1 MIRVFL
7 FIILS
12 VVFFPLQAFSQ
23 QVEDYFAQDLL
34 VSQKYG
40 SNDKLKE
47 YFSGVNLKSDTIYAV
62 FFIPGSTPRL
72 EIQLNSFDNDL
83 KRFCPDAETVLVSVN
98 TEEVAAKE
106 YNRRHAYKADHYMY
120 DSWSGYLDFLSFNTE
135 SLMGSYVMKIDMK
148 GGRLICGGALYTNE
162 DEFFEALVS
171 VRQPKP
177 FFTYG
182 KDVNEENVFALPSDV
197 RRAFLNYSDVE
208 IENDV
213 KLFQNAL
220 DFSSV
225 KIRDCIVP
233 RTEIIALPEEGT
245 TLDDLKNTFV
255 STGYSKILIYRDTID
270 NIIGYFHA
278 ANIFKQ
284 PDNWR
289 ELLLKM
295 PIVPETMA
303 ANKLMD
309 IFMQEKKSIAVVV
322 DEFGGTAGIVTL
334 EDIME
339 EIFGEIEDEHDNRE
353 YTAKQINEHEYVL
366 SGRLEIDAANSQFEL
381 GIPESDNYITVA
393 GYILYHYQKFPKLNE
408 TIRIDNFTFKV
419 LAAHNNRIDLVKL
432 TK

>member
-1 MIRVFL
+1 MEIAFVSSNKLRMELDRKNNGVSSRLIDFFYRHSEQYISTMLVGNNIVLVIYGIKMAELLDPVFAS
-7 FIILS
+7 FIHNNFAVSLMQTICATIIVLITGEFLPKTIFKANPNLWLRIFAPVLAVFYVILYPITILATFLSRLILS
-12 VVFFPLQAFSQ
+12 IFKAYSPKSGQ
-23 QVEDYFAQDLL
+23 Q
-34 VSQKYG
+34 S
-40 SNDKLKE
+40 
-47 YFSGVNLKSDTIYAV
+47 
-62 FFIPGSTPRL
+62 
-72 EIQLNSFDNDL
+72 LN
-83 KRFCPDAETVLVSVN
+83 
-98 TEEVAAKE
+98 
-106 YNRRHAYKADHYMY
+106 KADL
-120 DSWSGYLDFLSFNTE
+120 DYLINETLE
-135 SLMGSYVMKIDMK
+135 SH
-148 GGRLICGGALYTNE
+148 E
-162 DEFFEALVS
+162 
-171 VRQPKP
+171 
-177 FFTYG
+177 
-182 KDVNEENVFALPSDV
+182 
-197 RRAFLNYSDVE
+197 SDVE

-381 GIPESDNYITVA
+381 DIPESDNYITVA

-432 TK
+432 VK

>member
-1 MIRVFL
+1 MDAYSIIIISL
-7 FIILS
+7 ILS
-12 VVFFPLQAFSQ
+12 AF
-23 QVEDYFAQDLL
+23 
-34 VSQKYG
+34 
-40 SNDKLKE
+40 
-47 YFSGVNLKSDTIYAV
+47 FSGMEIAFVSSNKLRMELDRKNNGVSSRLIDFFYRHSEQYISTMLVGNNIVLVIYGIKMAELLDPVFASFIHNNFAVSLMQTICATIIVLITGEFLPKTIFKANPNLWLRIFAPVLAV
-62 FFIPGSTPRL
+62 FYVILYPITILATFLSRL
-72 EIQLNSFDNDL
+72 ILSIFKAYSPKSGQQSLN
-83 KRFCPDAETVLVSVN
+83 
-98 TEEVAAKE
+98 
-106 YNRRHAYKADHYMY
+106 KADL
-120 DSWSGYLDFLSFNTE
+120 DYLINETLE
-135 SLMGSYVMKIDMK
+135 SH
-148 GGRLICGGALYTNE
+148 E
-162 DEFFEALVS
+162 
-171 VRQPKP
+171 
-177 FFTYG
+177 
-182 KDVNEENVFALPSDV
+182 
-197 RRAFLNYSDVE
+197 SDVE

-381 GIPESDNYITVA
+381 DIPESDNYITVA

-432 TK
+432 VK

>member
-1 MIRVFL
+1 MDAYSIIIISL
-7 FIILS
+7 ILS
-12 VVFFPLQAFSQ
+12 AF
-23 QVEDYFAQDLL
+23 
-34 VSQKYG
+34 
-40 SNDKLKE
+40 
-47 YFSGVNLKSDTIYAV
+47 FSGMEIAFVSSNKLRMELDRKNNGVSSRLIDFFYRHSEQYISTMLVGNNIVLVIYGIKMAELLDPVFASFIHNNFAVSLMQTICATIIVLITGEFLPKTIFKANPNLWLRIFAPVLAV
-62 FFIPGSTPRL
+62 FYVILYPITILATFLSRL
-72 EIQLNSFDNDL
+72 ILSIFKAYSPKSGQQSLN
-83 KRFCPDAETVLVSVN
+83 
-98 TEEVAAKE
+98 
-106 YNRRHAYKADHYMY
+106 KADL
-120 DSWSGYLDFLSFNTE
+120 DYLINETLE
-135 SLMGSYVMKIDMK
+135 SH
-148 GGRLICGGALYTNE
+148 E
-162 DEFFEALVS
+162 
-171 VRQPKP
+171 
-177 FFTYG
+177 
-182 KDVNEENVFALPSDV
+182 
-197 RRAFLNYSDVE
+197 SDVE

-432 TK
+432 VK

>member
-1 MIRVFL
+1 MDAYSIIIISL
-7 FIILS
+7 ILS
-12 VVFFPLQAFSQ
+12 AF
-23 QVEDYFAQDLL
+23 
-34 VSQKYG
+34 
-40 SNDKLKE
+40 
-47 YFSGVNLKSDTIYAV
+47 FSGMEIAFVSSNKLRMELDRKNNGVSSRLIDFFYRHSEQYISTMLVGNNIVLVIYGIKMAELLDPVFASFIHNNFAVSLMQTICATIIVLITGEFLPKTIFKANPNLWLRIFAPVLAV
-62 FFIPGSTPRL
+62 FYVILYPITILATFLSRL
-72 EIQLNSFDNDL
+72 ILSIFKAYSPKSGQQSLN
-83 KRFCPDAETVLVSVN
+83 
-98 TEEVAAKE
+98 
-106 YNRRHAYKADHYMY
+106 KADL
-120 DSWSGYLDFLSFNTE
+120 DYLINETLE
-135 SLMGSYVMKIDMK
+135 SH
-148 GGRLICGGALYTNE
+148 E
-162 DEFFEALVS
+162 
-171 VRQPKP
+171 
-177 FFTYG
+177 
-182 KDVNEENVFALPSDV
+182 
-197 RRAFLNYSDVE
+197 SDVE

-381 GIPESDNYITVA
+381 GIPESDNFITVA

>member
-1 MIRVFL
+1 MDAYSIIIISL
-7 FIILS
+7 ILS
-12 VVFFPLQAFSQ
+12 AF
-23 QVEDYFAQDLL
+23 
-34 VSQKYG
+34 
-40 SNDKLKE
+40 
-47 YFSGVNLKSDTIYAV
+47 FSGMEIAFVSSNKLRMELDRKNNGVSSRLIDFFYRHSEQYISTMLVGNNIVLVIYGIKMAELLDPVFASFIHNNFAVSLMQTICATIIVLITGEFLPKTIFKANPNLWLRIFAPVLAV
-62 FFIPGSTPRL
+62 FYFILYPITILATFLSRL
-72 EIQLNSFDNDL
+72 ILSIFKAYSPKSGQQSLN
-83 KRFCPDAETVLVSVN
+83 
-98 TEEVAAKE
+98 
-106 YNRRHAYKADHYMY
+106 KADL
-120 DSWSGYLDFLSFNTE
+120 DYLINETLE
-135 SLMGSYVMKIDMK
+135 SH
-148 GGRLICGGALYTNE
+148 E
-162 DEFFEALVS
+162 
-171 VRQPKP
+171 
-177 FFTYG
+177 
-182 KDVNEENVFALPSDV
+182 
-197 RRAFLNYSDVE
+197 SDVE

-432 TK
+432 VK

>member
-1 MIRVFL
+1 MDAYSIIIISL
-7 FIILS
+7 ILS
-12 VVFFPLQAFSQ
+12 AF
-23 QVEDYFAQDLL
+23 
-34 VSQKYG
+34 
-40 SNDKLKE
+40 
-47 YFSGVNLKSDTIYAV
+47 FSGMEIAFVSSNKLRMELDRKNNGVSSRLIDFFYRHSEQYISTMLVGNNIVLVIYGIKMAELLDPVFASFIHNNFAVSLMQTICATIIVLITGEFLPKTIFKANPNLWLRIFAPVLAV
-62 FFIPGSTPRL
+62 FYVILYPITILATFLSRL
-72 EIQLNSFDNDL
+72 ILSIFKAYSPKSGQQSLN
-83 KRFCPDAETVLVSVN
+83 
-98 TEEVAAKE
+98 
-106 YNRRHAYKADHYMY
+106 KADL
-120 DSWSGYLDFLSFNTE
+120 DYLINETLE
-135 SLMGSYVMKIDMK
+135 SH
-148 GGRLICGGALYTNE
+148 E
-162 DEFFEALVS
+162 
-171 VRQPKP
+171 
-177 FFTYG
+177 
-182 KDVNEENVFALPSDV
+182 
-197 RRAFLNYSDVE
+197 SDVE

-255 STGYSKILIYRDTID
+255 STGYSKILIYKDTID

-432 TK
+432 VK

>member
-1 MIRVFL
+1 MEIAFVSSNKLRMELDRKNNGVSSRLIDFFYRHSEQYISTMLVGNNIVLVIYGIKMAELLDPVFAS
-7 FIILS
+7 FIHNNFAVSLMQTICATIIVLITGEFLPKTIFKANPNLWLRIFAPVLAVFYVILYPITILATFLSRLILS
-12 VVFFPLQAFSQ
+12 IFKAYSPKSGQ
-23 QVEDYFAQDLL
+23 Q
-34 VSQKYG
+34 S
-40 SNDKLKE
+40 
-47 YFSGVNLKSDTIYAV
+47 
-62 FFIPGSTPRL
+62 
-72 EIQLNSFDNDL
+72 LN
-83 KRFCPDAETVLVSVN
+83 
-98 TEEVAAKE
+98 
-106 YNRRHAYKADHYMY
+106 KADL
-120 DSWSGYLDFLSFNTE
+120 DYLINETLE
-135 SLMGSYVMKIDMK
+135 SH
-148 GGRLICGGALYTNE
+148 E
-162 DEFFEALVS
+162 
-171 VRQPKP
+171 
-177 FFTYG
+177 
-182 KDVNEENVFALPSDV
+182 
-197 RRAFLNYSDVE
+197 SDVE

-432 TK
+432 VK

>member
-1 MIRVFL
+1 MEIAFVSSNKLRMELDRKNNGVSSRLIDFFYRHSEQYISTMLVGNNIVLVIYGIKMAELLDPVFAS
-7 FIILS
+7 FIHNNFAVSLMQTICATIIVLITGEFLPKTIFKANPNLWLRIFAPVLAVFYVILYPITILATFLSRLILS
-12 VVFFPLQAFSQ
+12 IFKAYSPKSGQ
-23 QVEDYFAQDLL
+23 Q
-34 VSQKYG
+34 S
-40 SNDKLKE
+40 
-47 YFSGVNLKSDTIYAV
+47 
-62 FFIPGSTPRL
+62 
-72 EIQLNSFDNDL
+72 LN
-83 KRFCPDAETVLVSVN
+83 
-98 TEEVAAKE
+98 
-106 YNRRHAYKADHYMY
+106 KADL
-120 DSWSGYLDFLSFNTE
+120 DYLINETLE
-135 SLMGSYVMKIDMK
+135 SH
-148 GGRLICGGALYTNE
+148 E
-162 DEFFEALVS
+162 
-171 VRQPKP
+171 
-177 FFTYG
+177 
-182 KDVNEENVFALPSDV
+182 
-197 RRAFLNYSDVE
+197 SDVE

-255 STGYSKILIYRDTID
+255 STGYSKILIYKDTID

-432 TK
+432 VK